1 MRGISNPKIE
11 KPDGALVSA
20 TTDVDVDAAGATVV
34 DAVEE
39 GDVDVAEDVSVE
51 LAESEITLEVDVTET
66 AVDVMEIDALPVVPI
81 ITIEEG

>member
-1 MRGISNPKIE
+1 ME
-11 KPDGALVSA
+11 KPDGALVSV
-20 TTDVDVDAAGATVV
+20 TTDVDVDAAGVTVV